1 MKSIH
6 FILFCF
12 VGTMSLAQ
20 IRFNSAFNPC
30 SIEERQIVKNADYYC
45 HNRIINKVQE
55 IREIMWSK
63 VDVSIPL
70 GWQSYVCDNNNC
82 YTPKIENCPEKLPNV
97 LLVDSS
103 VNMDV
108 HFETEGI
115 QGGAHVVLWVFEKGD
130 TANRLR
136 IDYLFNMVLSNL
148 EVKSISIR
156 LYPNPSTN
164 AFTIESNSQI
174 TYVELMDIFGK
185 KVASYSTHHNNTY
198 DISHLNDGIYFV
210 KMLDTNKQYISTL
223 RLQKQG
229 PRS

>member
-12 VGTMSLAQ
+12 VGTMSLGQ

-30 SIEERQIVKNADYYC
+30 SIDESQIVKNADYYC

-55 IREIMWSK
+55 IQEIMWSK

-82 YTPKIENCPEKLPNV
+82 YTPKIVDCPDKLPNV
-97 LLVDSS
+97 LLVDST

>member
-12 VGTMSLAQ
+12 VGTMSVAQ

-30 SIEERQIVKNADYYC
+30 SIDESQIVKNADYYC

-55 IREIMWSK
+55 IQEIMWSK

-82 YTPKIENCPEKLPNV
+82 YTPKIVDCPDKLPNV
-97 LLVDSS
+97 LLVDST

-108 HFETEGI
+108 HFETGGI

-130 TANRLR
+130 TTNRLK
-136 IDYLFNMVLSNL
+136 IDYLFNMVLSNH
-148 EVKSISIR
+148 ETKTIS
-156 LYPNPSTN
+156 LKMYPNPTASVFSIATN
-164 AFTIESNSQI
+164 TILTQ
-174 TYVELMDIFGK
+174 VELYDILGQ
-185 KVASYSTHHNNTY
+185 KVASYPTFESY
-198 DISHLNDGIYFV
+198 DISHLKDGIYSV
-210 KMLDTNKQYISTL
+210 KIIGLNKQVIAIL
-223 RLQKQG
+223 RIQKQG

>member
-55 IREIMWSK
+55 IQEIMWSK

-130 TANRLR
+130 T
-136 IDYLFNMVLSNL
+136 
-148 EVKSISIR
+148 
-156 LYPNPSTN
+156 N